1 MLQYRN
7 TAKSFTE
14 LAYFVSVC
22 RAIVTMS
29 FKKIVLKSTTMM
41 SLNERWDA
49 TLNGWQAQSW
59 AESLVAADIWVVC
72 RNMSLIRIRDLAE
85 CIYMSRCARWH
96 SCSVFWVPWVWIL
109 HIVAGVLCSFPVSH
123 ICNEVSYNQH
133 SCRLMHGLFIQHVI
147 AVMAVN
153 ILNSK
158 QDTSDCLNCPT

>member
-1 MLQYRN
+1 MLQYKN
-7 TAKSFTE
+7 TAMTFTE

-22 RAIVTMS
+22 RAVVTMS

-59 AESLVAADIWVVC
+59 AESLAAADVWVVC

-85 CIYMSRCARWH
+85 CIYISRCASWH

-109 HIVAGVLCSFPVSH
+109 PYCDRFLVWFSSVSH
-123 ICNEVSYNQH
+123 LQLSKLWPFLPSLPWSSH
-133 SCRLMHGLFIQHVI
+133 STCYSLYG
-147 AVMAVN
+147 
-153 ILNSK
+153 S
-158 QDTSDCLNCPT
+158 